1 MPVNT
6 KAYRE
11 ASNKIPKSLKPEET
25 PQFIVIGFD
34 DNGVSENVEWILE
47 AIKHKKN
54 PKGRG
59 KKETFDALPLQV
71 NFYMQGSHGHEMVSW
86 KKAFDYGHEIGVHTF
101 NHHHGIV
108 FEDGVKKIGLD
119 CAGHRVEIQKCIQ
132 TLEALGID
140 RSCIKGYRQPYLQYT
155 MESLTAVSLEG
166 LVYDCSIEEGCHRD
180 EDGKN
185 FLWPYTL
192 DNKSPGNGYFFSE
205 DDVQYISPIQGLW
218 EIPVYHFVVPDLEA
232 AKKFGLKDE
241 NGNFY
246 SLQEK
251 LGEEKITGF
260 DYNLWVLYN
269 MTGDEF
275 STTLKYN
282 LDLRLEGNR
291 APFTIGAHTDEYGL
305 RLAHRREALLDF
317 IEYAL
322 TKDDVRFVGASR
334 LLEWLRKP
342 VAL

>member
-1 MPVNT
+1 MVS
-6 KAYRE
+6 KDFRE
-11 ASNKIPKSLKPEET
+11 ASQEIPNGLKPEKT

-34 DNGVSENVEWILE
+34 DNGVSENIEWFLE
-47 AIKHKKN
+47 ATKDLKN

-59 KKETFDALPLQV
+59 QKKTFDGSPFQV
-71 NFYMQGSHGHEMVSW
+71 SFYMLGSHGAGMLAW

-101 NHHHGIV
+101 NHLHGITYV
-108 FEDGVKKIGLD
+108 GGEKMVGLD
-119 CAGHRVEIQKCIQ
+119 YEGHQAEIQKCII
-132 TLEALGID
+132 TLEKLGIN
-140 RSCIKGYRQPYLQYT
+140 RAFIKGYRQPFLEYT
-155 MESLTAVSLEG
+155 MQSLTAVALEG
-166 LVYDCSIEEGCHRD
+166 FEYDCSIEEGFSPE
-180 EDGKN
+180 EDGRN
-185 FLWPYTL
+185 YFWPYTL
-192 DNKSPGNGYFFSE
+192 DNGSPGNEYFHKKG
-205 DDVQYISPIQGLW
+205 DVQHIEPIKGLW

-232 AKKFGLKDE
+232 AKKYGLKDE

-260 DYNLWVLYN
+260 DYNLWVLYG

-291 APFTIGAHTDEYGL
+291 APFTIGAHTDEYGP

-322 TKDDVRFVGASR
+322 TKDDVRFVGAST